1 MNSFIDFAGP
11 IVDSFALVDALN
23 NGVIAGAGLDV
34 TDPEPLPR
42 DHPLLQCAN
51 ATISPHW
58 GSATLKTRK
67 AMFQLAI
74 NNMRAVLGGDGQMP
88 SELK

>member
-1 MNSFIDFAGP
+1 MNSLIHFAGP

-42 DHPLLQCAN
+42 NHPLLQCAN
-51 ATISPHW
+51 ATINRNRIKLICKIDTKDERIQGIGIGIMH
-58 GSATLKTRK
+58 
-67 AMFQLAI
+67 AMPV
-74 NNMRAVLGGDGQMP
+74 RAYHN
-88 SELK
+88 